1 MEASELECCLTVE
14 SLNANG
20 IATKRRTYKN
30 ITVVIGRDEF
40 RDIALRIVS
49 TKSPLGKTFLLK
61 EISIHKRFLQE
72 GKATIK
78 LLKQKLQLMISNCPP
93 NQLGAFLK
101 CLSLKLAQSKQTGL
115 ASNRRRLLSEKPR
128 SFENVSPLTDKD
140 FTSPTGCKKRPLD
153 ENNGRTPKRIK
164 TGKEYLAGDVDG
176 INNGAPRR
184 RLNCLSS
191 FQTNF
196 TAEQMTVLNAVKSGR
211 SVFFTGSA
219 GTGKSYLL
227 KRLITMLPPQSTFV
241 TASTGAAACH
251 IGGTTLHAF
260 AGMFTFS
267 LLLNLTFVILHV
279 QSVRIVHVENTCL
292 IRLKK
297 IKACDTVSVNF
308 HVWKCFISI
317 DLY

>member
-20 IATKRRTYKN
+20 IVTKRRTYKN

-61 EISIHKRFLQE
+61 EISFHKRFLQE

-196 TAEQMTVLNAVKSGR
+196 TAEQMAVLNAVKSGR

-267 LLLNLTFVILHV
+267 SLLNLTFVILHV

-297 IKACDTVSVNF
+297 LRLVPLCRSTSMSGNA
-308 HVWKCFISI
+308 
-317 DLY
+317 LYQ